1 MVKQGNICLIG
12 KPNVGKSTL
21 INNLLNYKLAITSP
35 KPQTTRQSI
44 KGIYN
49 DNNYNILIIDTPGY
63 HNARNKLDELM
74 NYEVKKNLT
83 ISDCIFFL
91 FDPTRPYDEEDDKI
105 LKLLKNIDLKNVIL
119 VITKIDSNAKKNE
132 YIEEVKTKFNFVST
146 ISISSVKK
154 EGLKELID
162 TAKPFLHDSDTL
174 YKIED
179 DDNFI
184 ISELIREQIIF
195 NTKKEV
201 PYSTYVKIEK
211 KSLDGNLFNIFANII
226 VEKESQKPIIIG
238 KGGSMIKKIGT
249 YARKELLNIYDC
261 KINLKLFVKVD
272 EKWREK
278 VKTLNIY

>member
-1 MVKQGNICLIG
+1 MIKQGSICLIG

-21 INNLLNYKLAITSP
+21 INNLLNYKISITSP
-35 KPQTTRQSI
+35 KPQTTRQTI
-44 KGIYN
+44 KGLYN
-49 DNNYNILIIDTPGY
+49 NNNCNILFIDTPGY
-63 HNARNKLDELM
+63 HNTRNKLDELM

-91 FDPTRPYDEEDDKI
+91 FDSTRPYDEEDEKI

-132 YIEEVKTKFNFVST
+132 YIDEIKTKFNFISETT
-146 ISISSVKK
+146 ISSIKK
-154 EGLKELID
+154 EGLKELIEL
-162 TAKPFLHDSDTL
+162 AKPFLHDSDTL

-211 KSLDGNLFNIFANII
+211 KNMDGNLFNIYANII

>member
-21 INNLLNYKLAITSP
+21 INNLLNFKLSITSP
-35 KPQTTRQSI
+35 KPQTTRQTI
-44 KGIYN
+44 KGLYN
-49 DNNYNILIIDTPGY
+49 NDNYNIVLIDTPGY
-63 HNARNKLDELM
+63 HNTRNKLDELM

-91 FDPTRPYDEEDDKI
+91 FDPTRPCDDEDEKI
-105 LKLLKNIDLKNVIL
+105 LKLLKNMDLKNVIL

-132 YIEEVKTKFNFVST
+132 YIEEIKTKFNFVSS
-146 ISISSVKK
+146 ISVSSVKK
-154 EGLKELID
+154 DGLKQLIELS
-162 TAKPFLHDSDTL
+162 KPFLHDSNTL
-174 YKIED
+174 YKIDD

-211 KSLDGNLFNIFANII
+211 KSMDKNLFNILANII